1 MNTINGNFI
10 EKSIPNTKNTTLNVN
25 IGGVDATMTVEK
37 FAAALPAPASSYK
50 VYTALLTQ
58 TGISAPT
65 ANILENTLGGVPVL
79 GYVSTG
85 IYTITLA
92 NAFKIGKTAI
102 PTSGININENLF
114 IIQINSV
121 TESTITIQGRVPFGG
136 GVADD
141 ILTGTPMCMIEI
153 RVYN

>member
-1 MNTINGNFI
+1 MSNIPYLRQLDDNSTVIAKDLTAMATALSTIPT
-10 EKSIPNTKNTTLNVN
+10 SP
-25 IGGVDATMTVEK
+25 
-37 FAAALPAPASSYK
+37 ALPYK

-92 NAFKIGKTAI
+92 KAFKIGKTAI